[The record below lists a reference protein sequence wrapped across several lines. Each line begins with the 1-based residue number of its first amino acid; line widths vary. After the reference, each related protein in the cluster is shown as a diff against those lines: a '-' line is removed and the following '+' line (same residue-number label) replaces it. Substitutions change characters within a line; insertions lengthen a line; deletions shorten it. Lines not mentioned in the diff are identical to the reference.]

1 MKQVFSNGNLQTN
14 QTQINFNYAPYQSDF
29 FSKNTPLN
37 CETIKCFR
45 ETEHYVYEFLKYQTM
60 IQAFT
65 MGNTYEIP

>member
-37 CETIKCFR
+37 CETLNASAK
-45 ETEHYVYEFLKYQTM
+45 LKIM
-60 IQAFT
+60 CMNF
-65 MGNTYEIP
+65 